1 MADRSRLLSTALL
14 GVAGGMR
21 SFVPPA
27 VLSARGRYAPVP
39 RAYMVYGLA
48 LGELVADKHPK
59 MGARTEPPGIAGRLL
74 GSGSGG
80 YVMAGREGAA
90 LCAGV
95 ALATSQVCTR
105 LRGVLAAKLGSDL
118 AGAFAEDA
126 LALGI
131 AAYAT
136 R

>member
-1 MADRSRLLSTALL
+1 MAGDRLVDAAIL

-27 VLSARGRYAPVP
+27 ALSARGRYAPLP
-39 RAYMVYGLA
+39 RPYVVYALA
-48 LGELVADKHPK
+48 LGELVADKHPR

-80 YVMAGREGAA
+80 YVLAGREGAA

-95 ALATSQVCTR
+95 ALATAQICRR
-105 LRGVLAAKLGSDL
+105 LRGVLADRLGSDL
-118 AGAFAEDA
+118 AGALAEDA
-126 LALGI
+126 LALSI